1 MTRSGFQN
9 PPCLRRSLKAALVI
23 IVVFCMNNS
32 VHAQHEAMMTRISE
46 IEIHPQYLEEYKTIL
61 KQESAAS
68 VKLEKGFVAI
78 FPMFQKENPTQ
89 VRILEIYKDKTAYQ
103 SHLKT
108 SHFLEY
114 KSSTL
119 HMVKSLKLV
128 DMDVLDWETA
138 SRIFK
143 KLNR

>member
-1 MTRSGFQN
+1 
-9 PPCLRRSLKAALVI
+9 
-23 IVVFCMNNS
+23 MNNS

-68 VKLEKGFVAI
+68 VKLEKGVVAI

>member
-1 MTRSGFQN
+1 MTESVFQN
-9 PPCLRRSLKAALVI
+9 HPCLKRSLKAALAIVI
-23 IVVFCMNNS
+23 FFCMNKS

-68 VKLEKGFVAI
+68 VKLEKGVVAI
-78 FPMFQKENPTQ
+78 FPMFQKGNPTQ

-108 SHFLEY
+108 SHFVEY